1 MAKKKTFKLYARMKK
16 SKKSLDIR
24 KYKFWTSEAQKY
36 EIQSPHSYI
45 DNMIEP
51 DMENL
56 TWNKFGHTL
65 NHFGKTT
72 QV

>member
-24 KYKFWTSEAQKY
+24 KYIFEAQKY
-36 EIQSPHSYI
+36 EIQSTHSYI

-51 DMENL
+51 DLENL
-56 TWNKFGHTL
+56 TWNKCGHTL
-65 NHFGKTT
+65 KHFGKTT
-72 QV
+72 LV